1 MLVKNFSHKK
11 LFLFLVFIFI
21 FIIVFVLK
29 NIDIISEKKEYTGL
43 FFKKPF
49 PLVLINP
56 QNNLIDS
63 TSFLITVENV
73 TNINS
78 FFSKLESTIG
88 SIEGKLIKVT
98 GELLTSNGTRFLE
111 ISDNPEKIL
120 ILDRQNTYPSEQT
133 KKQKTNF
140 IGKIVDLQCIMKNNF
155 SKNCF
160 LSNLYENRNL
170 ALRIFKNKEYI
181 DYLLKINDNKI
192 LNNFL
197 ENDFE
202 KTVKVYGDYYYQN
215 GFNVMNLDSISTL
228 K

>member
-21 FIIVFVLK
+21 FIIVFILK

-140 IGKIVDLQCIMKNNF
+140 IGKIVDLQCVMKNNF
-155 SKNCF
+155 SENCF

-215 GFNVMNLDSISTL
+215 GFNVINLDSISTL

>member
-21 FIIVFVLK
+21 FIIVFILK

>member
-1 MLVKNFSHKK
+1 MLVKKLSHKK
-11 LFLFLVFIFI
+11 LFLFLVFIFT
-21 FIIVFVLK
+21 FIIVFILK
-29 NIDIISEKKEYTGL
+29 NIDIKSEKKEYTGL

-56 QNNLIDS
+56 QNNLIDP
-63 TSFLITVENV
+63 TSFLITVDNV

-88 SIEGKLIKVT
+88 SIEGKLIKAT
-98 GELLTSNGTRFLE
+98 GEFLTSNGTRFIE
-111 ISDNPEKIL
+111 ISDKLENIR

-140 IGKIVDLQCIMKNNF
+140 IGKVVDLHCIMKNDF

-160 LSNLYENRNL
+160 LGNLYENRIL
-170 ALRIFKNKEYI
+170 ALRIFKNKENI
-181 DYLLKINDNKI
+181 DYLLKINDDKI

-215 GFNVMNLDSISTL
+215 GFNVINLDSISSL
-228 K
+228 E

>member
-1 MLVKNFSHKK
+1 MLVKKLSHKK
-11 LFLFLVFIFI
+11 LFLFLVLIFI
-21 FIIVFVLK
+21 LIIVFILK
-29 NIDIISEKKEYTGL
+29 NIDIVSEKKEYTGL
-43 FFKKPF
+43 FFKNPF

-98 GELLTSNGTRFLE
+98 GELLTINGTRFLE

-133 KKQKTNF
+133 KKQKTSF
-140 IGKIVDLQCIMKNNF
+140 MGKIVDLHCIMKNDF
-155 SKNCF
+155 SKICI

-181 DYLLKINDNKI
+181 DYLLKINNNKI

-215 GFNVMNLDSISTL
+215 GFNVINLDSISTV

>member
-1 MLVKNFSHKK
+1 MKKPSHKK
-11 LFLFLVFIFI
+11 LYLFFVFIFI
-21 FIIVFVLK
+21 FIIVFIIN
-29 NIDIISEKKEYTGL
+29 NIDIKSEKKDYTGL

-56 QNNLIDS
+56 KNNLINS

-78 FFSKLESTIG
+78 FFSKLESKIG

-98 GELLTSNGTRFLE
+98 GELLISNGTRFLE
-111 ISDNPEKIL
+111 ISDNLEKIR

-140 IGKIVDLQCIMKNNF
+140 IGNVVDLHCIMKNNF

-160 LSNLYENRNL
+160 LSNLYENRIL
-170 ALRIFKNKEYI
+170 ALRIFKNKENI

-215 GFNVMNLDSISTL
+215 GFNVINLDSISTI

>member
-1 MLVKNFSHKK
+1 MLVKKFSHKK

-21 FIIVFVLK
+21 FLIVFILK
-29 NIDIISEKKEYTGL
+29 NIDIVSEKKEYTGL

-49 PLVLINP
+49 PLILINP

-98 GELLTSNGTRFLE
+98 GELLTINGTRFLE

-140 IGKIVDLQCIMKNNF
+140 IGKIVDLHCIMKNNF
-155 SKNCF
+155 SKICF
-160 LSNLYENRNL
+160 MSNLYENSNL

-181 DYLLKINDNKI
+181 DYLLKINNNKI

-215 GFNVMNLDSISTL
+215 GFNVINLDSISTI

>member
-1 MLVKNFSHKK
+1 MKKPSHKK
-11 LFLFLVFIFI
+11 LYLFFVFIFI
-21 FIIVFVLK
+21 FIIVFIIN
-29 NIDIISEKKEYTGL
+29 NIDIKSEKKDYTGL

-56 QNNLIDS
+56 KNNLINS

-78 FFSKLESTIG
+78 FFSKLESKIG
-88 SIEGKLIKVT
+88 SIEGKLIKAT
-98 GELLTSNGTRFLE
+98 GEFLTSNGTSFIE
-111 ISDNPEKIL
+111 ISDKPENIR

-140 IGKIVDLQCIMKNNF
+140 IGNVVDLHCIMKNNF

-160 LSNLYENRNL
+160 LSNLYENRIL
-170 ALRIFKNKEYI
+170 ALRIFKNKENI

-202 KTVKVYGDYYYQN
+202 KTVKVHGDYYYQN
-215 GFNVMNLDSISTL
+215 GFNVINLDSISSL
-228 K
+228 E

>member
-1 MLVKNFSHKK
+1 M
-11 LFLFLVFIFI
+11 
-21 FIIVFVLK
+21 
-29 NIDIISEKKEYTGL
+29 
-43 FFKKPF
+43 
-49 PLVLINP
+49 
-56 QNNLIDS
+56 
-63 TSFLITVENV
+63 ITVDNV

-88 SIEGKLIKVT
+88 SIEGKLIKAT
-98 GELLTSNGTRFLE
+98 GEFLTSNGTRFIE
-111 ISDNPEKIL
+111 ISDKLENIR

-140 IGKIVDLQCIMKNNF
+140 IGKVVDLHCIMKNDF

-160 LSNLYENRNL
+160 LGNLYENRIL
-170 ALRIFKNKEYI
+170 ALRIFKNKENI
-181 DYLLKINDNKI
+181 DYLLKINDDKI

-215 GFNVMNLDSISTL
+215 GFNVINLDSISSL
-228 K
+228 E